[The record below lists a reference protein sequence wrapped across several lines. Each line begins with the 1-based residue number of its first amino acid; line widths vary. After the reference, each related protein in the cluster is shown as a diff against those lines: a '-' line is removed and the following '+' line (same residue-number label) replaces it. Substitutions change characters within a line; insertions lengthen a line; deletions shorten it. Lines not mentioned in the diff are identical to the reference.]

1 MRQTPSP
8 GDVHDSG
15 AAARTPASAWYA
27 LVILILTTIFAFVDR
42 QILNLVFPSL
52 QKSLQ
57 LSDLQLGALQGLG
70 MAIFASAASYPMGW
84 LADRYG
90 RRLVLVAGI
99 IVWSVSTAACAYQT
113 SFTGLFI
120 ATIGIAVGE
129 AGLMPIIFA
138 MIPDL
143 FRTRHRSTANF
154 IYFAATILG
163 GAIGVMLG
171 GGAIGWLTANASAL
185 PAPLASLEAWRAA
198 ILIVALPA
206 PIFVLLVATLPIR
219 QSSARTD
226 GAQQP
231 ETADPG
237 SKMLP
242 FLRTH
247 RTTFV
252 CIFGGIFGYC
262 LPLSAYGWLPLAA
275 FRAFGLPPE
284 VAGVQMGSAMAAASI
299 VGVAL
304 PGVTLKFVG
313 GDPVQR
319 PLRIA
324 KALLML
330 AIIPTVILPF
340 ATSSWAMFVTAACQL
355 AMLIGVAALMPGIGQ
370 DISPDALRSRIL
382 SFVGIV
388 LAVGHAASPL
398 FVGAL
403 SGVLD
408 GERGVLVALSSAGVV
423 GIAISLICFGM
434 AAKPLAS
441 TIAAVRPL
449 AQPQAALDS

>member
-1 MRQTPSP
+1 MRPTM
-8 GDVHDSG
+8 SG
-15 AAARTPASAWYA
+15 ADLPEEDAAAPTPASAWYA
-27 LVILILTTIFAFVDR
+27 LAILILTTIFAFVDR

-52 QKSLQ
+52 QQSLQ

-90 RRLVLVAGI
+90 RRLILVAGI
-99 IVWSVSTAACAYQT
+99 IIWSLSTAACAYQT
-113 SFTGLFI
+113 SFMGLFI

-138 MIPDL
+138 MIPDI

-163 GAIGVMLG
+163 GAVGVMLG

-206 PIFVLLVATLPIR
+206 PIFILLVATLPVG
-219 QSSARTD
+219 QSTAGAKEATGTAEASAGVT
-226 GAQQP
+226 
-231 ETADPG
+231 
-237 SKMLP
+237 MLP
-242 FLRTH
+242 FIRAH
-247 RTTFV
+247 RTTFA

-262 LPLSAYGWLPLAA
+262 LPLSAAYGWLPLAA

-284 VAGVQMGSAMAAASI
+284 TAGVQMGTAMAVASV
-299 VGVAL
+299 VGVTL
-304 PGVTLKFVG
+304 PGVTLKFMG

-324 KALLML
+324 KAFLLL
-330 AIIPTVILPF
+330 AIVPSLLLPF
-340 ATSSWAMFVTAACQL
+340 VTSSWAMFVTAACQL
-355 AMLIGVAALMPGIGQ
+355 TMLIGVAALMPGIVQ
-370 DISPDALRSRIL
+370 DLSPDALRSRIL

-388 LAVGHAASPL
+388 LAIGHAASPL

-403 SGVLD
+403 SGLLTGD
-408 GERGVLVALSSAGVV
+408 RGVLISLSSAGVL
-423 GIAISLICFGM
+423 GITVSLLCFGL
-434 AAKPLAS
+434 APKPLAR
-441 TIAAVRPL
+441 TIAEVRPR
-449 AQPQAALDS
+449 AAN

>member
-1 MRQTPSP
+1 MHPNIAGTAPPQDDDAATTPI
-8 GDVHDSG
+8 
-15 AAARTPASAWYA
+15 TAWYA
-27 LVILILTTIFAFVDR
+27 LAVLILTTIFAFVDR

-52 QKSLQ
+52 QTSLR

-90 RRLVLVAGI
+90 RKLVLVAGI
-99 IVWSVSTAACAYQT
+99 IIWSLSTAACAYQT

-138 MIPDL
+138 MIPDI

-163 GAIGVMLG
+163 GAVGVMLG
-171 GGAIGWLTANASAL
+171 GAAIGWLTANASAL

-206 PIFVLLVATLPIR
+206 PIFILLVATLPVGR
-219 QSSARTD
+219 SSATA
-226 GAQQP
+226 GAAAGG
-231 ETADPG
+231 ADADAG
-237 SKMLP
+237 ATMLP
-242 FLRTH
+242 FLRRH
-247 RTTFV
+247 RATFI

-262 LPLSAYGWLPLAA
+262 LPLSAAYGWLPLAA
-275 FRAFGLPPE
+275 FRTFGLPPE
-284 VAGVQMGSAMAAASI
+284 AAGVQMGSAMAIASV
-299 VGVAL
+299 VGVTF
-304 PGVTLKFVG
+304 PGISLKFVV
-313 GDPVQR
+313 GDTVQR
-319 PLRIA
+319 SLRIA
-324 KALLML
+324 KAFLLL
-330 AIIPTVILPF
+330 AIVPTLFLPF

-355 AMLIGVAALMPGIGQ
+355 TLLIGVAALMPGIVQ
-370 DISPDALRSRIL
+370 DMSPGALRSRIL

-403 SGVLD
+403 SGLLT
-408 GERGVLVALSSAGVV
+408 GERGVLVSLSSAGVL
-423 GIAISLICFGM
+423 GIAISLLCFGL

-441 TIAAVRPL
+441 TIEEVRSRP
-449 AQPQAALDS
+449 AETVD

>member
-1 MRQTPSP
+1 MRPIM
-8 GDVHDSG
+8 SG
-15 AAARTPASAWYA
+15 ADLPEEDAAAPTPVSAWYA
-27 LVILILTTIFAFVDR
+27 LAILILTTIFAFVDR

-52 QKSLQ
+52 QQSLQ

-90 RRLVLVAGI
+90 RRLILVAGI
-99 IVWSVSTAACAYQT
+99 IIWSLSTAACAYQT

-138 MIPDL
+138 MIPDI

-163 GAIGVMLG
+163 GAVGVMLG

-206 PIFVLLVATLPIR
+206 PIFILLVATLPVG
-219 QSSARTD
+219 QSTA
-226 GAQQP
+226 GAK
-231 ETADPG
+231 EAAGTAEAG
-237 SKMLP
+237 AGVTMLP
-242 FLRTH
+242 FIRAH
-247 RTTFV
+247 RTTFA

-262 LPLSAYGWLPLAA
+262 LPLSAAYGWLPLAA

-284 VAGVQMGSAMAAASI
+284 TAGVQMGTAVAFASV
-299 VGVAL
+299 VGVTL
-304 PGVTLKFVG
+304 PGVTLKFMG

-319 PLRIA
+319 PLRTA
-324 KALLML
+324 KAFLLL
-330 AIIPTVILPF
+330 AIVPSLLLPF
-340 ATSSWAMFVTAACQL
+340 VTSSWAMFVTAACQL
-355 AMLIGVAALMPGIGQ
+355 TMLIGVAALMPGIVQ
-370 DISPDALRSRIL
+370 DLSPDALRSRIL

-388 LAVGHAASPL
+388 LAIGHAASPL
-398 FVGAL
+398 LVGAL
-403 SGVLD
+403 SGLLTGD
-408 GERGVLVALSSAGVV
+408 RGVLISLSSVGML
-423 GIAISLICFGM
+423 GIAISLLCFGL
-434 AAKPLAS
+434 APKPLAR
-441 TIAAVRPL
+441 TITEVRPR
-449 AQPQAALDS
+449 AAD